1 MPWPVRMFFFLALLS
16 APFQWYVA
24 RKIVN
29 AVSITTDWPR
39 SRIRKVAVA
48 VHFFLALYPILL
60 LASYLFG
67 FSSVFLGSSI
77 LIDALLI
84 YPFWFG
90 IVLAVQLSL
99 LFLAIDLL
107 QLPFRLIRN
116 RCKINWLSAQ
126 AWLTM
131 ILACTAPVY
140 LAARIYNDT
149 LRVRTRQIEIRIA
162 DLPDELNGLRIAQIT
177 DIHVDRRT
185 NGKKLQAYVDQVN
198 QSNPDLILFC
208 GDLISSGDG
217 YIGQAAN
224 ALGQMKARL
233 GVYAVLGDHDYFTG
247 SELIARSLQANG
259 VTVLEN
265 ASRLLDG
272 SVSHLLGS
280 SRIAL
285 TGATN
290 VYRRP
295 LTRSEAERLI
305 SERPLASLHIF
316 FTHQPTPWLVEA
328 VAGGG
333 YDLFIAG
340 HTHGGQVVF
349 PLPGF
354 PLTGSRFETRY
365 VSGFYKVG
373 RMLVSTSNGL
383 GLTLAPIRYHAPAEV
398 TLIVVTAG
406 NARRV
411 AYTPSLQP

>member
-29 AVSITTDWPR
+29 AVLITTDWPR
-39 SRIRKVAVA
+39 SRIRKVAVT

-67 FSSVFLGSSI
+67 FSSVFLGSST

-107 QLPFRLIRN
+107 QLLLHPIRRLH
-116 RCKINWLSAQ
+116 KINWLNTQ
-126 AWLTM
+126 AWLT
-131 ILACTAPVY
+131 ILLACAAPLY
-140 LAARIYNDT
+140 LAVRIYNDT
-149 LRVRTRQIEIRIA
+149 LKVRVRQSEIRIA
-162 DLPDELNGLRIAQIT
+162 NLPDELDGLRIAQIT
-177 DIHVDRRT
+177 DMHVDRRT
-185 NGKKLQAYVDQVN
+185 NGNKLQAYIDEVN
-198 QSNPDLILFC
+198 RLNPDLILFC

-217 YIGQAAN
+217 YIWQAAK

-233 GVYAVLGDHDYFTG
+233 GVYAALGDHDYFTG
-247 SELIARSLQANG
+247 SELIARNLQANG

-265 ASRLLDG
+265 ASRLLD
-272 SVSHLLGS
+272 VGS
-280 SRIAL
+280 SRITL

-290 VYRRP
+290 VYRKR
-295 LTRSEAERLI
+295 LSKSEAERLI

-316 FTHQPTPWLVEA
+316 FTHQPTPWLVET

-373 RMLVSTSNGL
+373 SMLVSTCNGL

-398 TLIVVTAG
+398 TLIVVAAS

-411 AYTPSLQP
+411 AHTHSLQP